1 MISFLRRV
9 LVDSWLGRIIAG
21 LLFLAFV
28 GWGVGDVLTN
38 MGSERA
44 DVVARI
50 GDQTITT
57 DALLSATQ
65 NELQQTAR
73 QFGVT
78 DPSQLPPATRR
89 QVAQQ
94 ALQRLLMQSEM
105 VRAADRLKLI
115 VPDAA
120 VRDEIFGMQVF
131 KGTDGRFD
139 RSLFD
144 ARLRQIGMTESRL
157 LDLVRQD
164 IAVRGL
170 AEPLQGGATA
180 PDILVRRA
188 FAFDAQARTIDLVR
202 VLDGDQPA
210 PTPDAAQ
217 LHRYYDNHPWLFRA
231 PEYRHAR
238 IVILSPD
245 TVARSIEIPDTE
257 LRKLYDSE
265 QAKYHVPETRDVQI
279 VTAPSQARAQAIAA
293 QWQSGADWATLQA
306 GAKDSATVEMNSVRE
321 SAIPSPALARLVF
334 AAPANALQGPSQT
347 DTGWVIFKVTQV
359 TPPHDTDF
367 AAARTELRDQ
377 IAHAQAG
384 ALVGPRVQKLQDA
397 IAGGGLDHIPDN
409 LGAVAIAGTL
419 DAQGRTPDGT
429 PAPIPASDALRQA
442 IAARIFS
449 QAKGANPTLVQ
460 GPDNG
465 WYAVAVDTVTPGR
478 LQPFD
483 TVGDSVRAAWL
494 DAARRHAADLQATSL
509 YLTAKGRGGVAAA
522 AAPGQQVEHP
532 APLTRTRPVEN
543 VPPELAQLV
552 FRLPR
557 TGQTVMLDQ
566 PDGFYVATLTAI
578 TQPDPAAQPMEMQ
591 RIRTGLSQSMQDD
604 IGIAYAM
611 ALQKSAKPK
620 INASALNTVLS
631 SVAGPSGAGES
642 SP

>member
-170 AEPLQGGATA
+170 AEPLQG
-180 PDILVRRA
+180 
-188 FAFDAQARTIDLVR
+188 
-202 VLDGDQPA
+202 
-210 PTPDAAQ
+210 
-217 LHRYYDNHPWLFRA
+217 
-231 PEYRHAR
+231 
-238 IVILSPD
+238 
-245 TVARSIEIPDTE
+245 
-257 LRKLYDSE
+257 
-265 QAKYHVPETRDVQI
+265 
-279 VTAPSQARAQAIAA
+279 
-293 QWQSGADWATLQA
+293 
-306 GAKDSATVEMNSVRE
+306 
-321 SAIPSPALARLVF
+321 
-334 AAPANALQGPSQT
+334 
-347 DTGWVIFKVTQV
+347 
-359 TPPHDTDF
+359 
-367 AAARTELRDQ
+367 
-377 IAHAQAG
+377 
-384 ALVGPRVQKLQDA
+384 
-397 IAGGGLDHIPDN
+397 
-409 LGAVAIAGTL
+409 
-419 DAQGRTPDGT
+419 
-429 PAPIPASDALRQA
+429 
-442 IAARIFS
+442 
-449 QAKGANPTLVQ
+449 
-460 GPDNG
+460 
-465 WYAVAVDTVTPGR
+465 
-478 LQPFD
+478 
-483 TVGDSVRAAWL
+483 
-494 DAARRHAADLQATSL
+494 
-509 YLTAKGRGGVAAA
+509 
-522 AAPGQQVEHP
+522 
-532 APLTRTRPVEN
+532 
-543 VPPELAQLV
+543 
-552 FRLPR
+552 
-557 TGQTVMLDQ
+557 
-566 PDGFYVATLTAI
+566 
-578 TQPDPAAQPMEMQ
+578 
-591 RIRTGLSQSMQDD
+591 
-604 IGIAYAM
+604 
-611 ALQKSAKPK
+611 
-620 INASALNTVLS
+620 
-631 SVAGPSGAGES
+631 
-642 SP
+642 